1 MKPQIN
7 LSHLKSLTD
16 DVGII
21 QHTKFDIP
29 DRKNGYALDDQARAL
44 IATILLGEDKLAKIY
59 LSFLYH
65 SQTEDGLFY
74 TFMDYERKFNNI
86 NSLRLN
92 VGISDAF
99 ALSFWALTVVK
110 KEKKGT
116 GLDELADTMLQ
127 KTLDH
132 LLQNDSLRI
141 LAYTILG
148 LTELKDKERLEK
160 ACGIMVDKY
169 WNNNATVNWR
179 WFENKLT
186 YANGIIPYSLI
197 RANSILNSPEIEEI
211 IIASSDF
218 LEKESR
224 IANYPAPIGSF
235 GWYKKGGNRAL
246 FDQQCIDAAFMVMMH
261 NALHKMTK
269 DKKYKK
275 LAKDWFKW
283 FTGNN
288 VHEMKLYEEKTGKV
302 YDGLTYKSVNKNAGA
317 ESVIVYVLA
326 ALSMHGK
333 L

>member
-44 IATILLGEDKLAKIY
+44 IATILLEEDKLAHVY

-65 SQTEDGLFY
+65 SQTDDGLFS
-74 TFMDYERKFNNI
+74 TFMDYERRFNNI
-86 NSLRLN
+86 NSTKSN

-99 ALSFWALTVVK
+99 ALSFWALAVVQ

-116 GLDELADTMLQ
+116 GLDELAGTMLE
-127 KTLDH
+127 KTLNH

-148 LTELKDKERLEK
+148 LSVLKDKGRLEK
-160 ACGIMVDKY
+160 ACKIMIDKY

-179 WFENKLT
+179 WFENRLT
-186 YANGIIPYSLI
+186 YANGIIIYSLI
-197 RANSILNSPEIEEI
+197 CANSILKNPEIEEVI
-211 IIASSDF
+211 IDSSTF

-224 IANYPAPIGSF
+224 IGNYPAPIGTF
-235 GWYKKGGNRAL
+235 GWYIKGETRAL
-246 FDQQCIDAAFMVMMH
+246 FDQQCIDVAFMVMMH
-261 NALHKMTK
+261 NALYKMTK

-275 LAKDWFKW
+275 LAENWFKW

-288 VHEMKLYEEKTGKV
+288 VHEMNLYEEKTGKV
-302 YDGLTYKSVNKNAGA
+302 YDGLTYKSVNKNTGA
-317 ESVIVYVLA
+317 ESIIVYLLA
-326 ALSMHGK
+326 VLSMQGK

>member
-1 MKPQIN
+1 MKPQTN

-44 IATILLGEDKLAKIY
+44 IATILLGEDKLAKVY

-65 SQTEDGLFY
+65 SQTEDGLFS
-74 TFMDYERKFNNI
+74 TFMDYERRFNNF
-86 NSLRLN
+86 NSTKLN

-110 KEKKGT
+110 REKRGT
-116 GLDELADTMLQ
+116 GLDELAGNMIE
-127 KTLDH
+127 KILDH

-148 LTELKDKERLEK
+148 LCNLKDKGRLEK
-160 ACGIMVDKY
+160 ACKLIIEKY
-169 WNNNATVNWR
+169 WNNNATINWR
-179 WFENKLT
+179 WFEDRLT
-186 YANGIIPYSLI
+186 YANGIVPYSLI
-197 RANSILNSPEIEEI
+197 CANEILHNPEVEEI
-211 IIASSDF
+211 IIDSSNF

-224 IANYPAPIGSF
+224 IGEYPAPIGSF
-235 GWYKKGGNRAL
+235 GWYIKGENKAL
-246 FDQQCIDAAFMVMMH
+246 FDQQCIDVAFMVLMN
-261 NALHKMTK
+261 NALFKVSK
-269 DKKYKK
+269 NRKYRK
-275 LAKDWFKW
+275 LAEMWFKW

-288 VHEMKLYEEKTGKV
+288 VHEMNLYEEKTGRV
-302 YDGLTYKSVNKNAGA
+302 YDGLTYKSINKNTGA
-317 ESVIVYVLA
+317 ESIVVYLLA
-326 ALSMHGK
+326 VLSMQGK

>member
-1 MKPQIN
+1 MKHQIN

-44 IATILLGEDKLAKIY
+44 IATILLGENRLAHIY

-65 SQTEDGLFY
+65 SQTEDGLFS
-74 TFMDYERKFNNI
+74 TFMDYDRKFSNI
-86 NSLRLN
+86 NSTKLN

-110 KEKKGT
+110 KQKKGSS
-116 GLDELADTMLQ
+116 LDDLASTMLE

-148 LTELKDKERLEK
+148 LSTLKDKGRLEK
-160 ACGIMVDKY
+160 ACKLIIDKY
-169 WNNNATVNWR
+169 WNNNATINWR
-179 WFENKLT
+179 WYEDRLT
-186 YANGIIPYSLI
+186 YANGVVPYSLI
-197 RANSILNSPEIEEI
+197 KANEILKNPEIEEI
-211 IIASSDF
+211 IIDSSNF

-224 IANYPAPIGSF
+224 IGNYLAPIGTF
-235 GWYKKGGNRAL
+235 GWYIRGENKAL
-246 FDQQCIDAAFMVMMH
+246 FDQQCIDVAFMVLMN
-261 NALHKMTK
+261 NALFQMTK

-275 LAKDWFKW
+275 LAEMWFKW

-288 VHEMKLYEEKTGKV
+288 VHEMNLYEEKTGRV
-302 YDGLTYKSVNKNAGA
+302 YDGLTYKSVNKNTGA
-317 ESVIVYVLA
+317 ESIVVYLLA
-326 ALSMHGK
+326 TLSMQGK